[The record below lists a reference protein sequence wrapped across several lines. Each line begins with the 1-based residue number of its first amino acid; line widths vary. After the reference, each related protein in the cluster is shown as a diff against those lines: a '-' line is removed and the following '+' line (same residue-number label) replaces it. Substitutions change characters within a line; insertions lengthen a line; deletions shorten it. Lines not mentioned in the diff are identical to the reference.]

1 MTVLIK
7 NMEAPRSCNGCQFY
21 DDIGRYCDAADR
33 HLYKADMPK
42 PSWCPIEEV
51 KDGEL

>member
-7 NMEAPRSCNGCQFY
+7 NMEAPKTCDGCHFY
-21 DDIGRYCDAADR
+21 DDIDRYCDAADR
-33 HLYKADMPK
+33 HLYRSDRPK
-42 PSWCPIEEV
+42 PDWCPIEEV